1 MNVSSIGEEPKK
13 SDFNFLCKFQG
24 FQSCSLTSFTLLYR
38 TEKIQKLCSVLGA
51 KWINTNSNFDPDR
64 AYELTMDNVKKIM
77 AIQMRF
83 R

>member
-1 MNVSSIGEEPKK
+1 MSHPLRKKKK
-13 SDFNFLCKFQG
+13 SDLNFLSKFKVFQG
-24 FQSCSLTSFTLLYR
+24 CSVTSFMLLYR
-38 TEKIQKLCSVLGA
+38 AEKIQKLCSVLGA
-51 KWINTNSNFDPDR
+51 QWINTNPNFDPDR

>member
-1 MNVSSIGEEPKK
+1 M
-13 SDFNFLCKFQG
+13 
-24 FQSCSLTSFTLLYR
+24 LLYR
-38 TEKIQKLCSVLGA
+38 AEKIQKLCSVLGA
-51 KWINTNSNFDPDR
+51 QWINTNSNFDPDR